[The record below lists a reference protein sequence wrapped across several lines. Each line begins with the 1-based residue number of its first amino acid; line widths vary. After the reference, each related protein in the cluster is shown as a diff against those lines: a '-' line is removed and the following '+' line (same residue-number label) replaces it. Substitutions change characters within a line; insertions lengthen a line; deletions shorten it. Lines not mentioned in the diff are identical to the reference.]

1 MLVLDAL
8 FDHIQQISSHVEIIG
23 AWSSARPCR
32 QVMSELGQTE
42 KNSLRENVFRVT
54 PESEHCSMQSAC
66 LTGAGG
72 GNAARELERA
82 VASKT
87 LTIQWAMA
95 FLLPDALLGGMAQ
108 CHLST
113 AMPSEPSSV
122 HDRALQDG
130 RREQRGLGARR

>member
-1 MLVLDAL
+1 
-8 FDHIQQISSHVEIIG
+8 
-23 AWSSARPCR
+23 
-32 QVMSELGQTE
+32 MSELGQTE

-66 LTGAGG
+66 LKGAGG